1 MRILSFFKNAR
12 KRPTNV
18 TNADCAANS
27 CDLLHLQM
35 HSFNA
40 FVHRIIRVI
49 REIRVRIIHHPSSI
63 IHHPSYIF
71 HLTSSLVALFLL
83 SCTST
88 PQADLLTLSIDNYKP
103 VDEFVDAYEA
113 ISSQPGLQ
121 SGRDYDLEKTVRV
134 LNALE
139 LAQVRSESF
148 DEFLDYMARQD
159 YTGVAPDVLE
169 AKRKLFPVLEY
180 TYKLREQDE
189 QLSDAWMLMRGAAR
203 GGETLVRNTSAST
216 LLRAALGDMFAVLG
230 IVNGEDAER
239 STNEAFAQYEADK
252 KLKSQL
258 RDDLQKLRVSYRQY
272 LEDYTPIYKKYMQE
286 YDALC
291 IEKDKAYLDL
301 YAGRTDEALSHTQS
315 ILQKYPD
322 NPEAMLLHAMALIIQ
337 SKGFKVQGSKVQG
350 DGVLRDS
357 VVPDSVIPGVER
369 ASALL
374 ARYAARHPSRTAP
387 ALVLEGLLLQKMGDE
402 EGAMSR
408 FHQASVEYPRQAAQ
422 LTDMLDSYNR
432 RNYLTRTPEGQYLR
446 RLYASTM
453 EGYGLFS
460 PNLLKAKYYADQ
472 GKMEQSREEI
482 YNHFFRRGNQGIYD
496 ELLSDMQF
504 CEEHLYGAFKGLL
517 LESSYVDVS
526 IEPESEWLFWDS
538 DDVMRVTI
546 NNRSDLDLEN
556 VRVFLCI
563 HYTDM
568 YKDEYD
574 VIKVP
579 HTANIIAKHTTADL
593 DTVVLRYPGKTYK
606 DITRIRAIA
615 MTDDRICWVDDVNDK
630 QSHALSFLRGGQRD
644 ASALQAQAREEY
656 LRTYSLEPQKLR
668 RTLQEGITILPPEE
682 DPSADRSWWDTF
694 LSWFSS
700 PDNDLKLEL
709 PRVLAMTDPVFSL
722 HPLDSDAAI
731 TPEDNYLSG
740 TVIRLRFPYVPAYG
754 DHLPLYI
761 YTESATFLADILY
774 RGKDSQVLS
783 VTIL

>member
-1 MRILSFFKNAR
+1 MKLSSFF
-12 KRPTNV
+12 
-18 TNADCAANS
+18 
-27 CDLLHLQM
+27 L
-35 HSFNA
+35 
-40 FVHRIIRVI
+40 
-49 REIRVRIIHHPSSI
+49 
-63 IHHPSYIF
+63 
-71 HLTSSLVALFLL
+71 LTSSLILL

-113 ISSQPGLQ
+113 ISKQEGLQ
-121 SGRDYDLEKTVRV
+121 QGRDYDLEKTVRV

-180 TYKLREQDE
+180 TYRLREQDE

-239 STNEAFAQYEADK
+239 STNEAFAQYEKDK

-301 YAGRTDEALSHTQS
+301 YAGRTDEALSHTSS

-322 NPEAMLLHAMALIIQ
+322 NPEAMLLHAMALIISAKGEAQ
-337 SKGFKVQGSKVQG
+337 ISNLKPQISKEEN
-350 DGVLRDS
+350 DS
-357 VVPDSVIPGVER
+357 SLFPLPSDISHQPSNLHPPTSNLKSPTSNLKSQTSNLQPQISN

-374 ARYAARHPSRTAP
+374 ARYATRYPSRTAP

-615 MTDDRICWVDDVNDK
+615 MTDDRICWVDDVNYK

-700 PDNDLKLEL
+700 PDNDLKVEL

>member
-1 MRILSFFKNAR
+1 MKLSSFF
-12 KRPTNV
+12 
-18 TNADCAANS
+18 
-27 CDLLHLQM
+27 L
-35 HSFNA
+35 
-40 FVHRIIRVI
+40 
-49 REIRVRIIHHPSSI
+49 
-63 IHHPSYIF
+63 
-71 HLTSSLVALFLL
+71 LTSSLILL
-83 SCTST
+83 SCTSDS
-88 PQADLLTLSIDNYKP
+88 QVDLLSLGIENYKP
-103 VDEFVDAYEA
+103 VEAFVPAYEA
-113 ISSQPGLQ
+113 ISKQEGLQ
-121 SGRDYDLEKTVRV
+121 QGRDYDLEKTVRV

-239 STNEAFAQYEADK
+239 STNEAFAQYEKDK

-258 RDDLQKLRVSYRQY
+258 RDDLQKLRASYRQY

-301 YAGRTDEALSHTQS
+301 YAGRTDEALSHTSS
-315 ILQKYPD
+315 ILQQYPD

-337 SKGFKVQGSKVQG
+337 SKGFKVQGSRFKVQG
-350 DGVLRDS
+350 DGFKFQVSGSNL
-357 VVPDSVIPGVER
+357 PDSVIPTPVIPDSALSPLPSDISPQPSALFPEPM
-369 ASALL
+369 ALL
-374 ARYAARHPSRTAP
+374 ARYATRYPSRTAP

-593 DTVVLRYPGKTYK
+593 DTVTLRYPGKTYK

-615 MTDDRICWVDDVNDK
+615 MTDDRICWVDDVNYK

-700 PDNDLKLEL
+700 PDNDLKVEL

-774 RGKDSQVLS
+774 QGATSQVLS
-783 VTIL
+783 VTILSDGKAPV

>member
-1 MRILSFFKNAR
+1 MKLSSFF
-12 KRPTNV
+12 
-18 TNADCAANS
+18 
-27 CDLLHLQM
+27 L
-35 HSFNA
+35 
-40 FVHRIIRVI
+40 
-49 REIRVRIIHHPSSI
+49 
-63 IHHPSYIF
+63 
-71 HLTSSLVALFLL
+71 LTSSLILL

-88 PQADLLTLSIDNYKP
+88 PQADLLSLSLDNYKP

-113 ISSQPGLQ
+113 ISKQPGLQ

-239 STNEAFAQYEADK
+239 STNEAFAQYEKDK

-258 RDDLQKLRVSYRQY
+258 RDDLQKLRISYRQY

-322 NPEAMLLHAMALIIQ
+322 NPEAMLLHAMALIMTSVNGSGLMVHGSLQ
-337 SKGFKVQGSKVQG
+337 SKAAEPSAGFMVQDSVAR
-350 DGVLRDS
+350 DFVLRDS
-357 VVPDSVIPGVER
+357 VVPGEEKPLTLNHEPLTV

-374 ARYAARHPSRTAP
+374 ARYAARYPSRTAP
-387 ALVLEGLLLQKMGDE
+387 ALVLEGLMYQKMGDE
-402 EGAMSR
+402 QAAMSR

-593 DTVVLRYPGKTYK
+593 DTVTLRYPGKTYK

-615 MTDDRICWVDDVNDK
+615 MTDDRICWVDDVNYK

-783 VTIL
+783 VTILSDGKAPV

>member
-1 MRILSFFKNAR
+1 MRFLPFLIL
-12 KRPTNV
+12 
-18 TNADCAANS
+18 
-27 CDLLHLQM
+27 
-35 HSFNA
+35 
-40 FVHRIIRVI
+40 
-49 REIRVRIIHHPSSI
+49 
-63 IHHPSYIF
+63 
-71 HLTSSLVALFLL
+71 LFL

-88 PQADLLTLSIDNYKP
+88 PQVDLLTLDIDNYQP
-103 VDEFVDAYEA
+103 VDEFVPAYEA
-113 ISSQPGLQ
+113 ISQQENLQ

-134 LNALE
+134 INALE
-139 LAQVRSESF
+139 LAQVRSNSF

-189 QLSDAWMLMRGAAR
+189 QLSDAWLLMRGAAR

-216 LLRAALGDMFAVLG
+216 LFRAAFGDMFAILG

-239 STNEAFAQYEADK
+239 STNEAFAQYEKDK

-258 RDDLQKLRVSYRQY
+258 REDLQKLRVSYRQY

-301 YAGRTDEALSHTQS
+301 YAGRTEEALSHTHS

-322 NPEAMLLHAMALIIQ
+322 NAEAMLLHAMGQILI
-337 SKGFKVQGSKVQG
+337 GTTELRNYGSTDQRNYG
-350 DGVLRDS
+350 TTESPSLRDS
-357 VVPDSVIPGVER
+357 VNSHSSFLISHSSFLISHLTRYTSLYPD
-369 ASALL
+369 
-374 ARYAARHPSRTAP
+374 RTAP
-387 ALVLEGLLLQKMGDE
+387 ALVLEGLMYQQLGDMQA
-402 EGAMSR
+402 AMSR

-422 LTDMLDSYNR
+422 LTDMLDAYNT

-460 PNLLKAKYYADQ
+460 PNLLKAKHYADQ
-472 GKMEQSREEI
+472 GKLKEAREEI

-504 CEEHLYGAFKGLL
+504 CEENLYGAFKGLL
-517 LESSYVDVS
+517 LESSYLDVS

-538 DDVMRVTI
+538 DDVMRVKL

-574 VIKVP
+574 VVKVP
-579 HTANIIAKHTTADL
+579 RTANIIAKHSTADL
-593 DTVVLRYPGKTYK
+593 DTVVIRYPGKTYK

-615 MTDDRICWVDDVNDK
+615 MTDDRICWVDDVNYK
-630 QSHALSFLRGGQRD
+630 QSHALSFLRGGRTDVSQ
-644 ASALQAQAREEY
+644 QQKQAREEY
-656 LRTYSLEPQKLR
+656 LRHYSLEPQKLR
-668 RTLQEGITILPPEE
+668 RTLREGVTVLAPEE
-682 DPSADRSWWDTF
+682 DPTVKKSWWDSF

-722 HPLDSDAAI
+722 HPLDSDDAL
-731 TPEDNYLSG
+731 TPVENYLSG
-740 TVIRLRFPYVPAYG
+740 TSIHLHFPYVPAYG
-754 DHLPLYI
+754 DRLPLYI
-761 YTESATFLADILY
+761 YTESATFLIDILY
-774 RGKDSQVLS
+774 EGSASQVLS
-783 VTIL
+783 VEILS

>member
-1 MRILSFFKNAR
+1 MKICNWLVSLLLVGALM
-12 KRPTNV
+12 
-18 TNADCAANS
+18 S
-27 CDLLHLQM
+27 CSSETQVDLL
-35 HSFNA
+35 
-40 FVHRIIRVI
+40 
-49 REIRVRIIHHPSSI
+49 
-63 IHHPSYIF
+63 
-71 HLTSSLVALFLL
+71 SLSL
-83 SCTST
+83 
-88 PQADLLTLSIDNYKP
+88 DNYKP

-203 GGETLVRNTSAST
+203 GGETLVRNTSTST
-216 LLRAALGDMFAVLG
+216 LLRAAFGDMFAVLG
-230 IVNGEDAER
+230 IANGEDAER
-239 STNEAFAQYEADK
+239 STNEAFAQYERDK

-258 RDDLQKLRVSYRQY
+258 REDLQKLRVSYRQY

-301 YAGRTDEALSHTQS
+301 YAGRTEEALSHTQS

-322 NPEAMLLHAMALIIQ
+322 NPEALLLNAMALIMTSVHDSRFMVHGEGFFAEQ
-337 SKGFKVQGSKVQG
+337 SGRAERKVQGSRLMVNDSAISHQPS
-350 DGVLRDS
+350 DIFPDS

-374 ARYAARHPSRTAP
+374 ARYATRYPSRTAP
-387 ALVLEGLLLQKMGDE
+387 ALVLEGLMYQKMGDE
-402 EGAMSR
+402 QGAMSR

-460 PNLLKAKYYADQ
+460 PNLLKAKYYADKGQ
-472 GKMEQSREEI
+472 LDKSREEI

-504 CEEHLYGAFKGLL
+504 CEENLYGAFKGLL
-517 LESSYVDVS
+517 LESSYIDVS

-538 DDVMRVTI
+538 DDVMRVKI

-579 HTANIIAKHTTADL
+579 HTANIIAKHSTADL

-615 MTDDRICWVDDVNDK
+615 MTDDRICWVDDVNYK
-630 QSHALSFLRGGQRD
+630 QSHVLSFLRGGRTDVSQ
-644 ASALQAQAREEY
+644 QQKQAREEY
-656 LRTYSLEPQKLR
+656 LRNYSLEPQKLQ
-668 RTLQEGITILPPEE
+668 RTLREGITVLPPEE
-682 DPSADRSWWDTF
+682 DPTVEKSWWDSF

-722 HPLDSDAAI
+722 YPLDSEEAI

-740 TVIRLRFPYVPAYG
+740 TSIHLHFPYVPAYG
-754 DHLPLYI
+754 DRLPLYI
-761 YTESATFLADILY
+761 YSESATFLVDILY
-774 RGKDSQVLS
+774 KGASSQVLS

>member
-1 MRILSFFKNAR
+1 MKLSSFF
-12 KRPTNV
+12 
-18 TNADCAANS
+18 
-27 CDLLHLQM
+27 L
-35 HSFNA
+35 
-40 FVHRIIRVI
+40 
-49 REIRVRIIHHPSSI
+49 
-63 IHHPSYIF
+63 
-71 HLTSSLVALFLL
+71 LTSSLVALFLL

-103 VDEFVDAYEA
+103 VNEFVPAYEA
-113 ISSQPGLQ
+113 ISKQEGLQ
-121 SGRDYDLEKTVRV
+121 QGRDYDLEKTVRV

-239 STNEAFAQYEADK
+239 STNEAFAQYEKDK

-258 RDDLQKLRVSYRQY
+258 RDDLQKLRASYRQY

-301 YAGRTDEALSHTQS
+301 YAGRTDEALSHTSS
-315 ILQKYPD
+315 ILQQYPD
-322 NPEAMLLHAMALIIQ
+322 NPEAMLLHAMALIISAKGEAQ
-337 SKGFKVQGSKVQG
+337 ISNLKPQISKEEN
-350 DGVLRDS
+350 DS
-357 VVPDSVIPGVER
+357 SLFPLPSDISPQPSNLKSPTSNLKSQTSNLQPQISN

-374 ARYAARHPSRTAP
+374 ARYTTRYPSRTAP

-593 DTVVLRYPGKTYK
+593 DTVTLRYPGKTYK

-615 MTDDRICWVDDVNDK
+615 MTDDRICWVDDVNYK

-668 RTLQEGITILPPEE
+668 RTLQEGITVLPPEE
-682 DPSADRSWWDTF
+682 DPTADRSWWDTF

-700 PDNDLKLEL
+700 PDNDLKVEL

-761 YTESATFLADILY
+761 YTESATFQVDILY
-774 RGKDSQVLS
+774 RGKDSQVVS

>member
-1 MRILSFFKNAR
+1 M
-12 KRPTNV
+12 
-18 TNADCAANS
+18 S
-27 CDLLHLQM
+27 CSSETQVDLL
-35 HSFNA
+35 
-40 FVHRIIRVI
+40 
-49 REIRVRIIHHPSSI
+49 
-63 IHHPSYIF
+63 
-71 HLTSSLVALFLL
+71 SLSL
-83 SCTST
+83 
-88 PQADLLTLSIDNYKP
+88 DNYKP

-113 ISSQPGLQ
+113 ISKQEGLQ
-121 SGRDYDLEKTVRV
+121 QGRDYDLEKTVRV

-189 QLSDAWMLMRGAAR
+189 QLSDAWLLMRGAAR

-239 STNEAFAQYEADK
+239 STNEAFAQYEKDK

-258 RDDLQKLRVSYRQY
+258 RDDLQKLRASYRQY

-322 NPEAMLLHAMALIIQ
+322 NPEAMLLHAMALIMT
-337 SKGFKVQGSKVQG
+337 SVNGSGFMVQGSGFMVNGSGLMVQG
-350 DGVLRDS
+350 SGLMVQDSVARDFVLRDS
-357 VVPDSVIPGVER
+357 VVPGEGEPLTINHEPLTV

-374 ARYAARHPSRTAP
+374 ARYATRYPSRTAP

-593 DTVVLRYPGKTYK
+593 DTVTLRYPGKTYK

-615 MTDDRICWVDDVNDK
+615 MTDDRICWVDDVNYK
-630 QSHALSFLRGGQRD
+630 QSHALCFLRGGQRD

-682 DPSADRSWWDTF
+682 DPTADRSWWDTF

-700 PDNDLKLEL
+700 PDNDLKVEL

-722 HPLDSDAAI
+722 HPLDSDEAI

-740 TVIRLRFPYVPAYG
+740 TVIRLRFPYVPAYD

>member
-1 MRILSFFKNAR
+1 MVNDSAISHQTSDIFPDSVN
-12 KRPTNV
+12 P
-18 TNADCAANS
+18 DS
-27 CDLLHLQM
+27 SLLHLPSDISHQ
-35 HSFNA
+35 
-40 FVHRIIRVI
+40 
-49 REIRVRIIHHPSSI
+49 PSSLSPQ
-63 IHHPSYIF
+63 PS
-71 HLTSSLVALFLL
+71 AL
-83 SCTST
+83 S
-88 PQADLLTLSIDNYKP
+88 PQQLSIVNY
-103 VDEFVDAYEA
+103 
-113 ISSQPGLQ
+113 
-121 SGRDYDLEKTVRV
+121 
-134 LNALE
+134 
-139 LAQVRSESF
+139 
-148 DEFLDYMARQD
+148 
-159 YTGVAPDVLE
+159 
-169 AKRKLFPVLEY
+169 
-180 TYKLREQDE
+180 
-189 QLSDAWMLMRGAAR
+189 QLSI
-203 GGETLVRNTSAST
+203 ASQT
-216 LLRAALGDMFAVLG
+216 
-230 IVNGEDAER
+230 
-239 STNEAFAQYEADK
+239 
-252 KLKSQL
+252 
-258 RDDLQKLRVSYRQY
+258 
-272 LEDYTPIYKKYMQE
+272 
-286 YDALC
+286 
-291 IEKDKAYLDL
+291 
-301 YAGRTDEALSHTQS
+301 
-315 ILQKYPD
+315 
-322 NPEAMLLHAMALIIQ
+322 
-337 SKGFKVQGSKVQG
+337 
-350 DGVLRDS
+350 
-357 VVPDSVIPGVER
+357 
-369 ASALL
+369 L
-374 ARYAARHPSRTAP
+374 ARYEARHPNRTAP
-387 ALVLEGLLLQKMGDE
+387 ALVLEGLLQQQLGNE
-402 EGAMSR
+402 EAAMSR

-593 DTVVLRYPGKTYK
+593 DTVTLRYPGKTYK

-615 MTDDRICWVDDVNDK
+615 MTDDRICWVDDVNYK

-656 LRTYSLEPQKLR
+656 LRTYSPEPQKLR

-682 DPSADRSWWDTF
+682 DPTADRSWWDTF

-700 PDNDLKLEL
+700 PDNDLQLEL

-740 TVIRLRFPYVPAYG
+740 TVIRLRFPCVPAYG

-761 YTESATFLADILY
+761 YTESATFQVDILY

>member
-1 MRILSFFKNAR
+1 M
-12 KRPTNV
+12 
-18 TNADCAANS
+18 S
-27 CDLLHLQM
+27 CSSETQVDLL
-35 HSFNA
+35 
-40 FVHRIIRVI
+40 
-49 REIRVRIIHHPSSI
+49 
-63 IHHPSYIF
+63 
-71 HLTSSLVALFLL
+71 SLSL
-83 SCTST
+83 
-88 PQADLLTLSIDNYKP
+88 DNYKP

-121 SGRDYDLEKTVRV
+121 QGKDYDLEKTVRV

-180 TYKLREQDE
+180 TYRLREQDE

-239 STNEAFAQYEADK
+239 STNEAFAQYEKDK

-258 RDDLQKLRVSYRQY
+258 REDLQKLRVSYRQY

-322 NPEAMLLHAMALIIQ
+322 NPEAMLLHAMALII
-337 SKGFKVQGSKVQG
+337 SAKGDEFKVLCRAKRQSRAQSSKFKVPDSVIPTPVIPDSALSHQPS
-350 DGVLRDS
+350 DISHLPSDIEHQPSALFCDS

-374 ARYAARHPSRTAP
+374 ARYATRYPSRTAP

-402 EGAMSR
+402 QAAMSR

-579 HTANIIAKHTTADL
+579 HTANIIAKHSTADL

-615 MTDDRICWVDDVNDK
+615 MTDDRICWVDDVNYK
-630 QSHALSFLRGGQRD
+630 QSHALSFLRGGRRD
-644 ASALQAQAREEY
+644 ASALQAQARQEY
-656 LRTYSLEPQKLR
+656 LRTYSLEPQKLQ
-668 RTLQEGITILPPEE
+668 RTLREGISILPPEE
-682 DPSADRSWWDTF
+682 DPTADRSWWDTF

-700 PDNDLKLEL
+700 PDNDLQLEL

-731 TPEDNYLSG
+731 TPEANYLSG
-740 TVIRLRFPYVPAYG
+740 TSIHLHFPYVPAYG

-774 RGKDSQVLS
+774 RGATSQVLS

>member
-1 MRILSFFKNAR
+1 MKLSSFF
-12 KRPTNV
+12 
-18 TNADCAANS
+18 
-27 CDLLHLQM
+27 L
-35 HSFNA
+35 
-40 FVHRIIRVI
+40 
-49 REIRVRIIHHPSSI
+49 
-63 IHHPSYIF
+63 
-71 HLTSSLVALFLL
+71 LTSSLILL
-83 SCTST
+83 SCSSET
-88 PQADLLTLSIDNYKP
+88 QVDLLSLSLDNYKP

-113 ISSQPGLQ
+113 ISKQEGLQ
-121 SGRDYDLEKTVRV
+121 QGRDYDLEKTVRV

-189 QLSDAWMLMRGAAR
+189 QLSDAWLLMRGAAR

-239 STNEAFAQYEADK
+239 STNEAFAQYEKDK

-258 RDDLQKLRVSYRQY
+258 RDDLQKLRASYRQY

-301 YAGRTDEALSHTQS
+301 YAGRTDEALSHTSS
-315 ILQKYPD
+315 ILQQYPD
-322 NPEAMLLHAMALIIQ
+322 NPEAMLLHAMALII
-337 SKGFKVQGSKVQG
+337 SAKGEMVQGSRFKVQGSLQSKAAEP
-350 DGVLRDS
+350 S
-357 VVPDSVIPGVER
+357 AKFKVPDSVIPTPVIPDSALSPQPSALFPDSVVPGEEKPLTINHEPLTLNPSPLTMNPSPLTV

-374 ARYAARHPSRTAP
+374 ARYATRYPSRTAP
-387 ALVLEGLLLQKMGDE
+387 ALVLEGLLLQQLGNE

-472 GKMEQSREEI
+472 GKMDQSREEI

-615 MTDDRICWVDDVNDK
+615 MTDDRICWVDDVHYK
-630 QSHALSFLRGGQRD
+630 EASALAFLRGERRD
-644 ASALQAQAREEY
+644 RSQQQEQAREEY
-656 LRTYSLEPQKLR
+656 LRNYSLVPSKLQN
-668 RTLQEGITILPPEE
+668 TLREGTTVVTDDDPNA
-682 DPSADRSWWDTF
+682 DPSWWETF
-694 LSWFSS
+694 TGWFKSK
-700 PDNDLKLEL
+700 DHTLRIQL
-709 PRVLAMTDPVFSL
+709 PRVVAMTDPVFSL
-722 HPLDSDAAI
+722 HSLDSDDALK
-731 TPEDNYLSG
+731 PVENYLSG
-740 TVIRLRFPYVPAYG
+740 TAIHLHFDYEPANEEV
-754 DHLPLYI
+754 LPLYI
-761 YTESATFLADILY
+761 YSDAATFRIDILY
-774 RGKDSQVLS
+774 KGKESEVMNVEILSQH
-783 VTIL
+783 TQQ